1 MTLNSNPNMYSI
13 EYQFIP
19 MTEKRYAIL
28 TDLLLERWLR
38 ARNENLIV
46 WKTNNGDE
54 IPIKNLSDKHLD
66 NSIDCM
72 KKAYDIDDDE
82 PFELV
87 L

>member
-1 MTLNSNPNMYSI
+1 MP
-13 EYQFIP
+13 
-19 MTEKRYAIL
+19 EKRYATL
-28 TDLLLERWLR
+28 TDLLLEKWLR

-54 IPIKNLSDKHLD
+54 IPIKNLKDKHLD

-72 KKAYDIDDDE
+72 KKVYDIDKDE
-82 PFELV
+82 PFEMV

>member
-1 MTLNSNPNMYSI
+1 MYSI

-19 MTEKRYAIL
+19 MTEKRYATL
-28 TDLLLERWLR
+28 TDLFLERWLR

-72 KKAYDIDDDE
+72 KKAYDIGDDE